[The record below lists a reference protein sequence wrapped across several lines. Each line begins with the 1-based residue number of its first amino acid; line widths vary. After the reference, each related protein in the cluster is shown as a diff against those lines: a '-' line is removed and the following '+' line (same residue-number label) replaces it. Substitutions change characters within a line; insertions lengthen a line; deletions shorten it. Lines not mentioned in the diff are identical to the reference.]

1 MGHREEV
8 KNYLCR
14 YLDTQSKL
22 TELSEDI
29 ERLESKVQ
37 IIGAGPLSERL
48 EEKRKELRTLTQDYS
63 RQYAEAVE
71 LVEAIQ
77 NENQRRCMKLRFLEN
92 RKIKKIAAEMHY
104 DERSVLR
111 HIAAACDVI
120 ALPAQNVELS
130 KAC

>member
-1 MGHREEV
+1 MKHREEV
-8 KNYLCR
+8 KNYLGR
-14 YLDTQSKL
+14 HLDTQLKL
-22 TELSEDI
+22 IELREDI

-37 IIGAGPLSERL
+37 IIGAGPLSECL
-48 EEKRKELRTLTQDYS
+48 EVKRKELRTLTQEYS

-92 RKIKKIAAEMHY
+92 KKIKIVAAEMHY

-111 HIAAACDVI
+111 HSAAACDVI
-120 ALPAQNVELS
+120 VLPAQNVELS

>member
-1 MGHREEV
+1 MEHREEV

-37 IIGAGPLSERL
+37 VIGAGPLSERL
-48 EEKRKELRTLTQDYS
+48 EEKRKELRILTQDYS

-92 RKIKKIAAEMHY
+92 RKIKAIAEEMHY

-111 HIAAACDVI
+111 HIAAACDMIV
-120 ALPAQNVELS
+120 LPAQNVELS
-130 KAC
+130 RAC

>member
-48 EEKRKELRTLTQDYS
+48 EVKRKELRTLTQEYS

-71 LVEAIQ
+71 MVEAIQ

-92 RKIKKIAAEMHY
+92 RKIKEIAAEMHY

-120 ALPAQNVELS
+120 VLPAQNVELS

>member
-1 MGHREEV
+1 MEHREEV

-22 TELSEDI
+22 KELNEDI
-29 ERLESKVQ
+29 ERLELKVQ

-48 EEKRKELRTLTQDYS
+48 DAKRKELRTLTQEYS

-71 LVEAIQ
+71 LVETIQ

-92 RKIKKIAAEMHY
+92 RKIKTIAAEMHY

-120 ALPAQNVELS
+120 VLPAQNVELT